1 MEIEFERKIDELGR
15 VVIPKEVR
23 AALNLKEGSTLKID
37 FEEGRI
43 ILTPVKGATAAE
55 GAR

>member
-23 AALNLKEGSTLKID
+23 AALSLKEGSTLKLVC
-37 FEEGRI
+37 EEDRI
-43 ILTPVKGATAAE
+43 ILIPKRIAPAA
-55 GAR
+55 GD

>member
-43 ILTPVKGATAAE
+43 ILTPVKRATAAE